1 MPQEN
6 MMRLKTLALAFAIGA
21 GALTT
26 QTSFAD
32 TLTLKSTGTQ
42 TAGNDYIYPYNMSIN
57 GSSQTTA
64 MMCLNYSDEVTIGET
79 WQVQSQQLST
89 ASSTQLQE
97 DAWLF
102 SKASTYGN
110 LDVQLAVW
118 YILDPSVQTNSAWDS
133 SVEFNLIS
141 MAQNAVPGLTNGFL
155 SQYTIFSPVLSNQ
168 TGWTAGTPQSYIANS
183 VAATP
188 EPSSFL
194 LLGTGLLGSGG
205 FFLRRRSLQEQ
216 GAESV

>member
-1 MPQEN
+1 
-6 MMRLKTLALAFAIGA
+6 MMRLKTLALAFAIGV
-21 GALTT
+21 GALST

-64 MMCLNYSDEVTIGET
+64 MMCINYNDEVTVGET

-89 ASSTQLQE
+89 SSSTQLQE

-102 SKASTYGN
+102 SKVNTYGA

-118 YILDPSVQTNSAWDS
+118 YLLDTDVKNNSAWSDL
-133 SVEFNLIS
+133 VELPLIEK
-141 MAQNAVPGLTNGFL
+141 AQNALPTLTNSFL
-155 SQYTIFSPVLSNQ
+155 SQYTIYSPVLSNQ
-168 TGWTAGTPQSYIANS
+168 TGWTEGTPQSYIT
-183 VAATP
+183 AATP
-188 EPSSFL
+188 EPSSLL
-194 LLGTGLLGSGG
+194 LLGTGLCGASV
-205 FFLRRRSLQEQ
+205 FLIRRRALQEQ
-216 GAESV
+216 HSQAI